1 MCNTTA
7 VSWTVPIT
15 SPASTLS
22 PTLTVGLKAQALSL
36 FNEVTDTPLVK
47 NGDWATFSNASSGLC
62 IPSNIDSISP
72 GPNSILNGS
81 PVVTTGSPGPIPVVS
96 S

>member
-15 SPASTLS
+15 SPASTSS
-22 PTLTVGLKAQALSL
+22 PSFTVGTNVQTFSL
-36 FNEVTDTPLVK
+36 FNALTAIPLTRK
-47 NGDWATFSNASSGLC
+47 GELAAFSKASNGLC
-62 IPSNIDSISP
+62 IPSNIDSINP
-72 GPNSILNGS
+72 GPSSKLNGS
-81 PVVTTGSPGPIPVVS
+81 PVVITGSPVPIPVVS